1 MSDEDLKATLE
12 AMKKLT
18 DELVGSPEKTRA
30 FLVDAGL
37 INPEGGLH

>member
-18 DELVGSPEKTRA
+18 DELAGSPEKTRHSSWT
-30 FLVDAGL
+30 LD
-37 INPEGGLH
+37 